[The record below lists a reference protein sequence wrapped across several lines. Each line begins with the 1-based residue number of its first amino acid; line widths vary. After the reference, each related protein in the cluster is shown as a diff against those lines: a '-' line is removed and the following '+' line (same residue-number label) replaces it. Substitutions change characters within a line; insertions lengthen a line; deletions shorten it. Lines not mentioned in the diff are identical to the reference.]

1 MIDRRRLVTS
11 AAASVLAP
19 AIPCRALAQNQT
31 PAQGWPNRVVRLV
44 VPFAPAGG
52 VDIVG
57 RILAARLS
65 EMWDQQIVVEN
76 RGGAGGNIAA
86 EMVARAAPDGYTMF
100 IASIGHAI
108 NQYMFPSLGYDP
120 VGDFAP
126 VTLIC
131 VYPNVMVV
139 PNSSP
144 ARSVQEFIAYAKAN
158 RGKVSFASSSSGTS
172 VHLAGELFKRAA
184 RIEMTH
190 VPYRGAG
197 PAYNDLIPG
206 RVDVMFATASS
217 AVPQVRSGTL
227 RGLAVTTMRRLA
239 IVPDL
244 PTLDESGLPGFDVS
258 SWFAFFVPART
269 PPEIIAKINAD
280 TTSVLRDAAIV
291 QKIEQLGASI
301 VASTPDEL
309 AAHLKR
315 EMEKWGPVIRDA
327 QIKVLE

>member
-1 MIDRRRLVTS
+1 MIDRRRLVTF

-19 AIPCRALAQNQT
+19 AIPCRALAQNQS

-131 VYPNVMVV
+131 IYPNVMVV

-144 ARSVQEFIAYAKAN
+144 AHSVQEFIAYAKAN

-172 VHLAGELFKRAA
+172 VHLAGELFKRAVG
-184 RIEMTH
+184 IEMTH

-315 EMEKWGPVIRDA
+315 EMEKWGPVVRDA

>member
-1 MIDRRRLVTS
+1 
-11 AAASVLAP
+11 
-19 AIPCRALAQNQT
+19 LAQTQS

-144 ARSVQEFIAYAKAN
+144 AHSVQEFIAYAKAN

-184 RIEMTH
+184 GIEMTH

-315 EMEKWGPVIRDA
+315 EMEKWGPVVRDA

>member
-244 PTLDESGLPGFDVS
+244 PTLDESGLSGFDVS

>member
-1 MIDRRRLVTS
+1 MIDRRRLVTF

-19 AIPCRALAQNQT
+19 ANPCRALAQNQT

-86 EMVARAAPDGYTMF
+86 EMVARSPPDGYTMF
-100 IASIGHAI
+100 IVSIGHAI
-108 NQYMFPSLGYDP
+108 NQYLFPSLSYDP

-131 VYPNVMVV
+131 VYPNIMVV
-139 PNSSP
+139 PISSP
-144 ARSVQEFIAYAKAN
+144 AHSVQEFIAYAKAN

-172 VHLAGELFKRAA
+172 VHLAGELFKRVAG
-184 RIEMTH
+184 IEMTH

-217 AVPQVRSGTL
+217 ALQQVRSGTL
-227 RGLAVTTMRRLA
+227 RGLAVTTLKRLPVA
-239 IVPDL
+239 PEL
-244 PTLDESGLPGFDVS
+244 PTLDE
-258 SWFAFFVPART
+258 
-269 PPEIIAKINAD
+269 
-280 TTSVLRDAAIV
+280 
-291 QKIEQLGASI
+291 
-301 VASTPDEL
+301 
-309 AAHLKR
+309 
-315 EMEKWGPVIRDA
+315 
-327 QIKVLE
+327 

>member
-1 MIDRRRLVTS
+1 LVTF

-19 AIPCRALAQNQT
+19 AIPCRVLAQTQS

-144 ARSVQEFIAYAKAN
+144 AHSVQEFIAYAKAN

-184 RIEMTH
+184 GIEMTH

-315 EMEKWGPVIRDA
+315 EMEKWGPVVRDA